1 MKNQKPKT
9 QKTQKTQ
16 TNRKTLFSK
25 LNWIYTVSNR
35 FARVDREGR
44 SAVTSILSTLGIC
57 FGVMTLITVISI
69 MNGFQMNFI
78 DAIMEVSSYHLR
90 ATEIPS
96 QKEAEFL
103 QACSR
108 NKSILSVTSFYEA
121 QTLMTDEMG
130 TESAAIVRAIDP
142 EVYNNDPG
150 FNKEV
155 QMVSGKFDLSHPNSI
170 VLGYTLARQLRVGI
184 GETVNFLVLSG
195 GSDVSL
201 LSTDRTFVITG
212 LFKTG
217 YSDINSSYCFINLDA
232 GEKYF
237 GKDAQKI
244 YGIKLKNSQEDQR
257 VIASMNKSM
266 DWAQLQSWRDYNKSF
281 FGALRIEKNMLLL
294 LVALIFVVVG
304 INIYN
309 GMRRLVYERRG
320 EIAIF
325 SAIGAENKDIKAI
338 FIVRGFTTGA
348 IGAFFGVILGLLIS
362 VNTGFMFNVAARLMY
377 WLQYA
382 VTALFNRAN
391 LVYIQENSSYAVY
404 ANIPARIFFREVVMI
419 ALFGIASPLLASWV
433 ASKNVLKMTVAEVL
447 HHE

>member
-1 MKNQKPKT
+1 M
-9 QKTQKTQ
+9 
-16 TNRKTLFSK
+16 NRRGFFLSK
-25 LNWIYTVSNR
+25 LKWIYAVSSR
-35 FARVDREGR
+35 FARVDRKGR
-44 SAVTSILSTLGIC
+44 SAVTSTLSTLGIC

-90 ATEIPS
+90 ISDLNQDREKELYDLCS
-96 QKEAEFL
+96 Q
-103 QACSR
+103 
-108 NKSILSVTSFYEA
+108 NKAILSVNPFYEA
-121 QTLMTDEMG
+121 QTLMTNELG
-130 TESAAIVRAIDP
+130 KESAAFVRAVPADIHQK
-142 EVYNNDPG
+142 DPG
-150 FNKEV
+150 FNREV
-155 QMVSGKFDLSHPNSI
+155 QMVSGAFDLSKPEYI

-195 GSDVSL
+195 GNDVSL
-201 LSTDRTFVITG
+201 LSKDRTFIVRG

-217 YSDINSSYCFINLDA
+217 YSDINSAYCFINMDA
-232 GEKYF
+232 GQKHF
-237 GKDAQKI
+237 GSAAQKL
-244 YGIKLKNSQEDQR
+244 YGIKLKNSGDDGRITAYLEKNLLPQEGQESAK
-257 VIASMNKSM
+257 I
-266 DWAQLQSWRDYNKSF
+266 QSWRDYNKSF

-309 GMRRLVYERRG
+309 GMRRLVYERRS

-338 FIVRGFTTGA
+338 FIMRGFTTGLA
-348 IGAFFGVILGLLIS
+348 GAFFGVILGLLIS
-362 VNTGFMFNVAARLMY
+362 VNSDFMFNAAARLMY

-382 VTALFNRAN
+382 VTAIFNRQN
-391 LVYIQENSSYAVY
+391 LIYIQENSSYAVY

-419 ALFGIASPLLASWV
+419 SLFGIAAPLFASWA

-447 HHE
+447 HNE